1 MPIARLLYSISYSL
15 HSKEDLDELCGDLFA
30 IRVIAQCTGIPTSVR
45 KQLRGS
51 LKALLYK
58 SARYQEIAE
67 NGMIKF
73 IQLIL
78 NKFN

>member
-1 MPIARLLYSISYSL
+1 M

-67 NGMIKF
+67 NGMKYIELV
-73 IQLIL
+73 ISN
-78 NKFN
+78 NKI

>member
-1 MPIARLLYSISYSL
+1 M

-67 NGMIKF
+67 NGMRF
-73 IQLIL
+73 IERTSYF
-78 NKFN
+78 K

>member
-1 MPIARLLYSISYSL
+1 M
-15 HSKEDLDELCGDLFA
+15 HSKEDLDDLCGDLFA

-45 KQLRGS
+45 KQLKGS

-67 NGMIKF
+67 SGMYYF
-73 IQLIL
+73 L
-78 NKFN
+78 NKQNTNL